1 MRCKAC
7 DSEFS
12 TYETIWRKKINK
24 FEDLCRKCRKIVRES
39 LQELDNYSSI
49 NAKIP
54 QDTIVYYEDELEERN
69 NADDNLD
76 S

>member
-1 MRCKAC
+1 M
-7 DSEFS
+7 
-12 TYETIWRKKINK
+12 
-24 FEDLCRKCRKIVRES
+24 ES

-49 NAKIP
+49 NSKIP